1 MELTTGLKNEYLTL
15 WQNCQINPAYADGVA
30 WYVKQIEKY
39 RDTYESV
46 AQETDVPWFVIAVIH
61 AMESTFKFTRHLHN
75 GDPLTS
81 RTVNVPAG
89 RPKGGQ
95 PPFTWKESAIDA
107 LEYDGATAIRSWDL
121 PTVFWF
127 LEGYNGW
134 GYRTGLGRDTTPPCR
149 SAYIYSGTNHY
160 IKGKYVGDGV
170 FDRNA
175 VSDQVGCMAQLKEL
189 ENKGLIRLSPSAI
202 EDDPNNVGS
211 VAAWQ
216 NILNGC
222 GYFPVL
228 TICGE
233 MDEETVS
240 MTKKFQKDLGLEE
253 TGKVDLVTWQAGL
266 NHEKLP
272 GWSNI
277 APIVVR
283 HGGTI
288 ETRTV
293 TQKLYDFYSKP
304 SNYDKVYADVMN
316 WYGTT
321 ANACVAFVTS
331 ALRLSGYP
339 IPKEDHG
346 YGNISLW
353 TTALSHYLQD
363 EKHWAKSTDTNALL
377 PGDIIFTVGGQF
389 GKDKDGVWVPNHVYM
404 FAGWSDQANHIAWVI
419 DNQEKYRHTRHTNA
433 IPGGKSAFHYFLRA

>member
-1 MELTTGLKNEYLTL
+1 MELTTELKNEYLTL
-15 WQNCQINPAYADGVA
+15 WQSCQINPAYANGVA

-75 GDPLTS
+75 GDPLTL

-89 RPKGGQ
+89 RPQGGQ

-107 LEYDGATAIRSWDL
+107 LEYNGATDIRSWDL

-134 GYRTGLGRDTTPPCR
+134 GYREGLGRDTTPPCR

-160 IKGKYVGDGV
+160 IKGKYIGNGI
-170 FDRNA
+170 FDPNA

-189 ENKGLIRLSPSAI
+189 ENKGLIRLSPSTI
-202 EDDPNNVGS
+202 EDNPNNVGS

-240 MTKKFQKDLGLEE
+240 MTKKFQKDLGLPQSGE
-253 TGKVDLVTWQAGL
+253 VDLETWQAGL
-266 NHEKLP
+266 NHKKLP

-277 APIVVR
+277 TPIAVR
-283 HGGTI
+283 HGATLDN
-288 ETRTV
+288 RTV
-293 TQKLYDFYSKP
+293 TQKLYDFYSKN
-304 SNYDKVYADVMN
+304 SNYDKVYADVMI

-331 ALRLSGYP
+331 ALRLSGYS
-339 IPKEDHG
+339 IPKEDRG
-346 YGNISLW
+346 YGNMSLW

-404 FAGWSDQANHIAWVI
+404 FAGWSDRANHIAWVV
-419 DNQEKYRHTRHTNA
+419 DNQAKYRHTRHTNA
-433 IPGGKSAFHYFLRA
+433 IPGGKSAFDYFLRA